1 MKGGRNEPTC
11 IQSGLLFTS
20 FHIASFLM
28 RFPSLSRASPLPSPR
43 LPPSP
48 SQVLLT
54 EKQVRGCGD
63 DDKVYVCRE
72 RKGDIVYG
80 VLFTRSIGDY
90 DAHQNLGVESKPE
103 VR

>member
-1 MKGGRNEPTC
+1 M
-11 IQSGLLFTS
+11 
-20 FHIASFLM
+20 
-28 RFPSLSRASPLPSPR
+28 
-43 LPPSP
+43 
-48 SQVLLT
+48 
-54 EKQVRGCGD
+54 RGCGD

-103 VR
+103 VSERECSVCVVCAMCSVVCV

>member
-1 MKGGRNEPTC
+1 M
-11 IQSGLLFTS
+11 
-20 FHIASFLM
+20 
-28 RFPSLSRASPLPSPR
+28 
-43 LPPSP
+43 
-48 SQVLLT
+48 
-54 EKQVRGCGD
+54 RGCGD

-103 VR
+103 VH